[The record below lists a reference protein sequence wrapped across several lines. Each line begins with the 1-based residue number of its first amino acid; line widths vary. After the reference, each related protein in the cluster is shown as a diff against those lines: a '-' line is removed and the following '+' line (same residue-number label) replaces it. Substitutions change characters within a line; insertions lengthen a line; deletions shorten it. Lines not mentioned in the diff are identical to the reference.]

1 MCRGYVASLIV
12 RLSDKTLRRT
22 NIATT
27 VHVQH
32 STNTRNERTKKGAAK
47 RHSMIIKTYELIQ
60 GVIHQSTVE
69 YCDLKSFFFL
79 ILKGQFLVIISPLIL
94 LCQQHSLPND
104 H

>member
-22 NIATT
+22 NIAIT

-47 RHSMIIKTYELIQ
+47 RHSLIIKTYELIQ

-69 YCDLKSFFFL
+69 YCNLKSFFFYFERSVPCNYFS
-79 ILKGQFLVIISPLIL
+79 INPPVPTTFPTK
-94 LCQQHSLPND
+94 
-104 H
+104 